1 MAGYRISTPV
11 LALMSDAAYQH
22 QIHPALIFAALNE
35 EDFGNYL
42 SQNHAAWL
50 SSALQNYPDLV
61 EIRKQRQA
69 EDGLDYAGGDAESW
83 LLKIINGLDMDYQN
97 QLSRDSSGNILLSSA
112 DVSRARFNLSRK
124 GSPEGARPSYLTD
137 DDEWAWEEYL
147 LEKVGDTD
155 LGQQSINFT
164 TLKYPTTI

>member
-124 GSPEGARPSYLTD
+124 APSDGTRPSYLTD
-137 DDEWAWEEYL
+137 DDEWSWEEYL
-147 LEKVGDTD
+147 LEKVEDTD

>member
-1 MAGYRISTPV
+1 MAEYRISTPV

-35 EDFGNYL
+35 EYFDNL
-42 SQNHAAWL
+42 SGVHAAWL

-61 EIRKQRQA
+61 EYRKQRQ
-69 EDGLDYAGGDAESW
+69 EDDRLDYAGGDAESW

-97 QLSRDSSGNILLSSA
+97 QLPRDSSGNILLSSA
-112 DVSRARFNLSRK
+112 DVSRARFNLSKK
-124 GSPEGARPSYLTD
+124 GLPEGTRPSYLTD

-147 LEKVGDTD
+147 LEKVDDTD
-155 LGQQSINFT
+155 LGRQSINFT